1 MLWRHG
7 SFSLYSAVC
16 KHVVPRRVPPRRA
29 SLVSQSVG
37 QSVGNVLLIHRP
49 VIRTCCVYSG
59 SKVTPKIGR
68 HLPKQRKTVTCT
80 CFELQPSCCIIVSA
94 NWTHWMP
101 ERLFSFRVSVCLCV
115 CLCAE
120 ALNANSS
127 KMVKAADFKF
137 DKYAPRDSPDITP

>member
-1 MLWRHG
+1 
-7 SFSLYSAVC
+7 
-16 KHVVPRRVPPRRA
+16 
-29 SLVSQSVG
+29 
-37 QSVGNVLLIHRP
+37 
-49 VIRTCCVYSG
+49 
-59 SKVTPKIGR
+59 
-68 HLPKQRKTVTCT
+68 
-80 CFELQPSCCIIVSA
+80 
-94 NWTHWMP
+94 MP